1 MLLYLVRRVLYVIP
15 IAFGVSVLCFAL
27 VHLAPGDP
35 LSAVVAP
42 DAPKETVAALKQAY
56 GFDKPLPM
64 QYLVWLSR
72 ALTGDLG
79 VSIATNR
86 SVSRQIRLAVP
97 NTLILAVGAAVCG
110 FTVAV
115 VLGIVAGFFQGDW
128 LDRWVTGFAVT
139 GVSVPHYWL
148 GLLMVIVFSVQ
159 LNLLPAGGMGAAGS
173 QAWQWDW
180 AHLRYAVM
188 PIITLSVIPMGIIAR
203 TVRAA
208 VAEILNYEFVQTL
221 HAKGLLNRRVL
232 LHIVKNATPTV
243 LAVSGLQLGYLLG
256 GSILVETVFNW
267 PGSGKLLKDAIDTRD
282 LPMLQGTILVLAMF
296 FVALNLVVDILQS
309 FFDPRMRRT

>member
-1 MLLYLVRRVLYVIP
+1 MLTYLIRRILYVIP
-15 IAFGVSVLCFAL
+15 IALGVSVLCFSL

-42 DAPKETVAALKQAY
+42 DAPKETVAELKKAY
-56 GFDKPLPM
+56 GFDKPLPV
-64 QYLVWLSR
+64 QYVVWLSR
-72 ALTGDLG
+72 AVTGDLG
-79 VSIATNR
+79 ISIATNR
-86 SVSRQIRLAVP
+86 SVSQQILLAVP
-97 NTLILAVGAAVCG
+97 NTLILAAGAAIFG
-110 FTVAV
+110 FTMAV
-115 VLGIVAGFFQGDW
+115 FLGIVAGFFQGRW
-128 LDRWVTGFAVT
+128 MDRLVTGFAVT

-159 LNLLPAGGMGAAGS
+159 SNLLPAGGMGSGGS
-173 QAWQWDW
+173 QAWEWDW
-180 AHLRYAVM
+180 AHLRYAIM

-208 VAEILNYEFVQTL
+208 VAEILGQEFVQTL

-232 LHIVKNATPTV
+232 WHIVKNATPTV

-296 FVALNLVVDILQS
+296 FVVLNLLVDMLQS
-309 FFDPRMRRT
+309 VFDPRMRRT

>member
-1 MLLYLVRRVLYVIP
+1 MLIYILRRVLYVIP
-15 IAFGVSVLCFAL
+15 IALGVSILCFAL

-35 LSAVVAP
+35 LSAIVAP
-42 DAPKETVAALKQAY
+42 DAPAETVAALKKAY
-56 GFDKPLPM
+56 GFDKPLPV

-72 ALTGDLG
+72 SLTGDLG
-79 VSIATNR
+79 ISVATNR
-86 SVSRQIRLAVP
+86 SVSQQIFLAVP
-97 NTLILAVGAAVCG
+97 NTLILAAGAAMFG
-110 FTVAV
+110 FSVAV
-115 VLGIVAGFFQGDW
+115 LLGVVAGFFQGQW
-128 LDRWVTGFAVT
+128 LDRIVTGFAVT

-159 LNLLPAGGMGAAGS
+159 YNVLPAGGMGVGGS
-173 QAWQWDW
+173 QAWAWDW
-180 AHLRYAVM
+180 AHLRYAIM

-208 VAEILNYEFVQTL
+208 VAEVLGQEFVQTL

-232 LHIVKNATPTV
+232 YHIVKNATPTV

-296 FVALNLVVDILQS
+296 FVVLNLLVDILQS
-309 FFDPRMRRT
+309 VFDPRMRRT

>member
-1 MLLYLVRRVLYVIP
+1 MLVYLIRRILYVIP
-15 IAFGVSVLCFAL
+15 IALGVSVLCFSL

-42 DAPKETVAALKQAY
+42 DAPKETVAELKKAY
-56 GFDKPLPM
+56 GFDKPLPV
-64 QYLVWLSR
+64 QYIVWLSR

-79 VSIATNR
+79 ISIATNR
-86 SVSRQIRLAVP
+86 SVSQQILLAVP
-97 NTLILAVGAAVCG
+97 NTLILAAGAAFFG
-110 FTVAV
+110 FTMAV
-115 VLGIVAGFFQGDW
+115 FLGIVAGFFQGRW
-128 LDRWVTGFAVT
+128 MDRIVTGFAVT

-159 LNLLPAGGMGAAGS
+159 SNLLPAGGMGAGGS

-180 AHLRYAVM
+180 AHLRYAIM

-208 VAEILNYEFVQTL
+208 VAEILGQEFVQTL

-232 LHIVKNATPTV
+232 WHIVKNATPTV

-296 FVALNLVVDILQS
+296 FVVLNLLVDMLQS
-309 FFDPRMRRT
+309 VVDPRMRRT

>member
-1 MLLYLVRRVLYVIP
+1 
-15 IAFGVSVLCFAL
+15 AFF
-27 VHLAPGDP
+27 
-35 LSAVVAP
+35 
-42 DAPKETVAALKQAY
+42 
-56 GFDKPLPM
+56 
-64 QYLVWLSR
+64 
-72 ALTGDLG
+72 
-79 VSIATNR
+79 
-86 SVSRQIRLAVP
+86 
-97 NTLILAVGAAVCG
+97 G
-110 FTVAV
+110 FTMAV
-115 VLGIVAGFFQGDW
+115 FLGIVAGFFQGRW
-128 LDRWVTGFAVT
+128 MDRIVTGFAVT

-159 LNLLPAGGMGAAGS
+159 SNLLPAGGMGAGGS

-180 AHLRYAVM
+180 AHLRYAIM

-208 VAEILNYEFVQTL
+208 VAEILGQEFVQTL

-232 LHIVKNATPTV
+232 WHIVKNATPTV

-296 FVALNLVVDILQS
+296 FVVLNLLVDMLQS
-309 FFDPRMRRT
+309 VVDPRMRRT

>member
-1 MLLYLVRRVLYVIP
+1 MLTYLIRRILYVIP
-15 IAFGVSVLCFAL
+15 IAFGVSVLCFSL

-42 DAPKETVAALKQAY
+42 DAPKETVAELKKAY
-56 GFDKPLPM
+56 GFDKPLPV
-64 QYLVWLSR
+64 QYVVWLSR
-72 ALTGDLG
+72 AVTGDLG
-79 VSIATNR
+79 TSIATNR
-86 SVSRQIRLAVP
+86 SVSQQILLAVP
-97 NTLILAVGAAVCG
+97 NTLILAAGAAVFG
-110 FTVAV
+110 FTMAV
-115 VLGIVAGFFQGDW
+115 CLGIVAGFFQGRW
-128 LDRWVTGFAVT
+128 MDRLVTGFAVT

-159 LNLLPAGGMGAAGS
+159 SNLLPAGGMGAGGS

-180 AHLRYAVM
+180 AHLRYAIM

-208 VAEILNYEFVQTL
+208 VAEILGQEFVQTL

-232 LHIVKNATPTV
+232 WHIVKNATPTV

-296 FVALNLVVDILQS
+296 FVVLNLLVDMLQS
-309 FFDPRMRRT
+309 VVDPRMRRS

>member
-1 MLLYLVRRVLYVIP
+1 MFAYVIRRILYVIP
-15 IAFGVSVLCFAL
+15 IALGVSILCFSL

-42 DAPKETVAALKQAY
+42 DAPKEAVADLKKAY
-56 GFDKPLPM
+56 GFDKPLPI

-72 ALTGDLG
+72 SITGDLG
-79 VSIATNR
+79 ISIATHR
-86 SVSRQIRLAVP
+86 SVGGQILLAVP
-97 NTLILAVGAAVCG
+97 NTLVLAVGAAVCG
-110 FTVAV
+110 FTMAVA
-115 VLGIVAGFFQGDW
+115 LGIVAGYLQGNW
-128 LDRWVTGFAVT
+128 LDRMVTGFSVT

-159 LNLLPAGGMGAAGS
+159 LNLLPPGGMGAAGS
-173 QAWQWDW
+173 QDWQWDW
-180 AHLRYAVM
+180 AHMRYAVM

-203 TVRAA
+203 TIRAA
-208 VAEILNYEFVQTL
+208 VAEILSHEFVQTL

-232 LHIVKNATPTV
+232 LHVVKNATPTV

-267 PGSGKLLKDAIDTRD
+267 PGTGKLLKDAIDTRD

-296 FVALNLVVDILQS
+296 FVVLNLLVDILQC

>member
-1 MLLYLVRRVLYVIP
+1 M
-15 IAFGVSVLCFAL
+15 
-27 VHLAPGDP
+27 
-35 LSAVVAP
+35 
-42 DAPKETVAALKQAY
+42 
-56 GFDKPLPM
+56 
-64 QYLVWLSR
+64 
-72 ALTGDLG
+72 TGDLG
-79 VSIATNR
+79 TSIATNR
-86 SVSRQIRLAVP
+86 SVSEQIRLAVP
-97 NTLILAVGAAVCG
+97 NTLILAAGAALFG
-110 FTVAV
+110 FTMAV
-115 VLGIVAGFFQGDW
+115 FLGIVAGFFQGRW
-128 LDRWVTGFAVT
+128 MDRLVTGFAVT

-159 LNLLPAGGMGAAGS
+159 SNLLPAGGMGAAGS

-180 AHLRYAVM
+180 AHLRYAIM

-208 VAEILNYEFVQTL
+208 VAEILGQEFVQTL

-232 LHIVKNATPTV
+232 WHIVKNATPTV

-296 FVALNLVVDILQS
+296 FVGLNLLVDLLQS
-309 FFDPRMRRT
+309 VFDPRMRRS